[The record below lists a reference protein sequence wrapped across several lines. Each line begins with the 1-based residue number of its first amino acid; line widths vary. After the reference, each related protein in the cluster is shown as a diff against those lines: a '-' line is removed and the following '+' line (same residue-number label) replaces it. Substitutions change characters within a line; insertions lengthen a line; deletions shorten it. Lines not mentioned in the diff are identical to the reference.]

1 MVEHTIRRRYHTVHE
16 FFTQSHVTDPV
27 RIGDPVFGFREVEKV
42 QGPGYAVL
50 DVDWVLARRFS
61 VYWLTPETV
70 DSNNGFN

>member
-50 DVDWVLARRFS
+50 DVD
-61 VYWLTPETV
+61 
-70 DSNNGFN
+70 